1 MERPVTSTDDEDT
14 AEPALQQS
22 EREATNGM
30 VHRMSNEFLPTTGML
45 IDGEL
50 IQASDGA
57 TLPSVNP
64 ATEQP
69 IGSLPDATA
78 EDVDKAVRAAERSST
93 AWQDLAWTE
102 RSKVLRQY
110 AQVLEDNLDEL
121 AHLDT
126 IDSGNP
132 IGSMRAD
139 VRGAAEEIRY
149 FAGLAGETKGR
160 TIPSGSGA
168 LTYTEFVPYPVV
180 ARIVPFNHPI
190 KFAAAK
196 CAAPL
201 AAGCPVVVKPGEQTS
216 LSALRLGELVKNL
229 FPAGVFNVIT
239 GRGAV
244 AGAALAGHDRVPR
257 VAFTGSVATGQR
269 VAALGAQGVKHLS
282 LELGGKNPLI
292 IFPDADVAVTAKAAV
307 GAMNLARCMG
317 QSCGSASRIFVHEDV
332 SEEFLSGLVEA
343 VAGLR
348 VGDPLDPATDM
359 GPLAFKEHYDK
370 VVGLIAAGVDE
381 GAKLVYGGGRPPG
394 LERGF
399 YLEPTVFTQVDMS
412 MRIARE
418 EIFGPVM
425 SVLTWHDYEDMI
437 EQVNSLD
444 VGLTGNIWTNDISLA
459 LRTARRIQSGYIS
472 INGTGKRPT
481 GSPFGG
487 FKLSGI
493 GKESSLDELL
503 SYGREQSVTV
513 TLR

>member
-1 MERPVTSTDDEDT
+1 VDALPQQTDV
-14 AEPALQQS
+14 PF
-22 EREATNGM
+22 R
-30 VHRMSNEFLPTTGML
+30 GML
-45 IDGEL
+45 IGGEL
-50 IQASDGA
+50 VEATGGA

-64 ATEQP
+64 ATEEV
-69 IGSLPDATA
+69 IGSVPDATA
-78 EDVDKAVRAAERSST
+78 EDVDRAVRAAEQAGA
-93 AWQDLAWTE
+93 AWRDRTWTQ
-102 RSKVLRQY
+102 RAAILRQY
-110 AQVLEDNLDEL
+110 AQVLEDNLEEL

-132 IGSMRAD
+132 ISSMRAD
-139 VRGAAEEIRY
+139 VQGAIGEIRY

-160 TIPSGSGA
+160 TIPSGPDA

-196 CAAPL
+196 SAAPL

-216 LSALRLGELVKNL
+216 LSALRLGELVKDL
-229 FPAGVFNVIT
+229 FPAGVFNVLT
-239 GRGAV
+239 GNGAT
-244 AGAALAGHDRVPR
+244 AGAALAGHPRVPR

-269 VAALGAQGVKHLS
+269 VAALGTEQIKHLS

-292 IFPDADVAVTAKAAV
+292 VFPDADISTTATAAV

-332 SEEFLSGLVEA
+332 SEQFLTALVEA
-343 VAGLR
+343 VAKLR
-348 VGDPLDPATDM
+348 VGDPMDEATDM
-359 GPLAFKEHYDK
+359 GPLAFRAHYEK
-370 VVGLIAAGVDE
+370 VTGLIASGIDE
-381 GAKLVYGGGRPPG
+381 GAKLLYGGGRPEG
-394 LERGF
+394 FDRGF
-399 YLEPTVFTQVDMS
+399 YVEPTVFAQVNMG

-425 SVLTWHDYEDMI
+425 SVLTWRDYEEML
-437 EQVNSLD
+437 EQVNCLD

-472 INGTGKRPT
+472 INGTGKRPI

-487 FKLSGI
+487 FKQSGI
-493 GKESSLDELL
+493 GKESALDELL

>member
-1 MERPVTSTDDEDT
+1 MQPNQPTQI
-14 AEPALQQS
+14 P
-22 EREATNGM
+22 
-30 VHRMSNEFLPTTGML
+30 HRGML
-45 IDGEL
+45 IDGKLTE
-50 IQASDGA
+50 ASDAG
-57 TLPSVNP
+57 TLASVNP
-64 ATEQP
+64 ATEQV

-78 EDVDKAVRAAERSST
+78 ADVDRAVRAAERSST
-93 AWQDLAWTE
+93 AWQDLGWTA
-102 RSKVLRQY
+102 RARLLREY
-110 AQVLEDNLDEL
+110 AQLVEDNLDEL
-121 AHLDT
+121 AYLDT
-126 IDSGNP
+126 VDSGNP
-132 IGSMRAD
+132 ISSMRAD
-139 VRGAAEEIRY
+139 VLGAAEEIRY

-160 TIPSGSGA
+160 TVPSGPNA

-180 ARIVPFNHPI
+180 ARIVPFNHPL

-201 AAGCPVVVKPGEQTS
+201 AAGCPVIVKPGEATS
-216 LSALRLGELVKNL
+216 LSALRLGELVKDL

-269 VAALGAQGVKHLS
+269 VAAAGAHGVKHLS

-292 IFPDADVAVTAKAAV
+292 VFPDADVATTAKAAV
-307 GAMNLARCMG
+307 AAMNLARCMG

-332 SEEFLSGLVEA
+332 NEEFLSALVAA
-343 VAGLR
+343 VSSLR
-348 VGDPLDPATDM
+348 VGDPLDPDTDM
-359 GPLAFKEHYDK
+359 GPLAFKEHYEK
-370 VVGLIAAGVDE
+370 VTALVASGVAE
-381 GAKLVYGGGRPPG
+381 GAKLLYGGGRPEG
-394 LERGF
+394 MDRGF
-399 YLEPTVFTQVDMS
+399 YLEPTVFAQVDMT

-425 SVLTWHDYEDMI
+425 SVLSWRDYEEMI
-437 EQVNSLD
+437 AQVNSLD

-459 LRTARRIQSGYIS
+459 LRTARRIESGYIS
-472 INGTGKRPT
+472 INGTGKRPI

-503 SYGREQSVTV
+503 SYGREKSVTV